1 MSRAELRNYL
11 KELIETWN
19 IDSWQCEVVHLARII
34 TLFYF
39 VAKLSPL
46 DQYFNSVILS
56 TAELIN
62 YLTKFIETWNLDR
75 YQCEVVHLARII
87 TLFYFVAKLSPLD
100 QYFNSVILS
109 TAELIN
115 YLTKFIETWNL
126 DRYQCEVVHL
136 ARIITLDYFIAK
148 LSPLDQYFNSVNF
161 VHSRTHKLLEG
172 ID

>member
-1 MSRAELRNYL
+1 MSKAELINYL

-19 IDSWQCEVVHLARII
+19 IDSWQCEVVQLARII

-56 TAELIN
+56 T
-62 YLTKFIETWNLDR
+62 
-75 YQCEVVHLARII
+75 
-87 TLFYFVAKLSPLD
+87 P
-100 QYFNSVILS
+100 
-109 TAELIN
+109 ELIN

-148 LSPLDQYFNSVNF
+148 LSPLD
-161 VHSRTHKLLEG
+161 
-172 ID
+172 